1 MTYLPASRLENVIL
15 ILMHRIGTREL
26 ILEGPDVL
34 DLKSKYFLS
43 HEYDKITDRLFIRV
57 NILKDEDVN

>member
-1 MTYLPASRLENVIL
+1 
-15 ILMHRIGTREL
+15 MHRIGTREL